1 LAETT
6 EATLF
11 RNFGSKAQL
20 FEATIAEPFA
30 EFVGAWSN
38 SFAHY
43 PVDASLTELARKW
56 VESLVDFV
64 VAHRNLLKVLIAAD
78 FDGDPNLQPVARRIS
93 AAFASGLQRL
103 LDAGG
108 SDVVYSRSHSL
119 IDPSATMAAEA
130 SMALG
135 MIVLSDWVFPDNHNK
150 APDRERIID
159 ELHAMILHGVTNRP
173 KSS

>member
-1 LAETT
+1 MAKTT

-30 EFVGAWSN
+30 EFVNNWSN

-43 PVDASLTELARKW
+43 PVDASLTDLARLW

-64 VAHRNLLKVLIAAD
+64 IAHRELLKVLIAAE
-78 FDGDPNLQPVARRIS
+78 FDGDRDLQPVAGRIS
-93 AAFASGLQRL
+93 AEFASGLQRL

-108 SDVVYSRSHSL
+108 SEVVYVRRHTL
-119 IDPSATMAAEA
+119 PDPSATMAAEA

-135 MIVLSDWVFPDNHNK
+135 MVVLSDWVFPAAQKPN
-150 APDRERIID
+150 RERIVN

-173 KSS
+173 DST